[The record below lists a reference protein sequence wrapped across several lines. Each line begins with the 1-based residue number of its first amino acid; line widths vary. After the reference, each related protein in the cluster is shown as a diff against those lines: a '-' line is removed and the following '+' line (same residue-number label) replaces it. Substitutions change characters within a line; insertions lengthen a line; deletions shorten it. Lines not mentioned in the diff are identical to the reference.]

1 MRVWLGRY
9 LALHDHFRTTAL
21 PGPNITLQESVA
33 HPMNDEVRRNR
44 RVFIHLRNLCMTDE
58 AKESLDE
65 FMTKVEDRQQRMDE
79 AATQPKGKIIKA
91 KKGFFEKL
99 KGKHGGE
106 GSSK

>member
-1 MRVWLGRY
+1 MPMQVWLGRWI
-9 LALHDHFRTTAL
+9 ALHDHFRTTAL
-21 PGPNITLQESVA
+21 PGPDLTLAESID

-44 RVFIHLRNLCMTDE
+44 RVFIHLRNYCMTDE
-58 AKESLDE
+58 ARASLNE
-65 FMTKVEDRQQRMDE
+65 FMDKMENRQQRVEE

-106 GSSK
+106 